1 MRIVL
6 TIPPVEGMPAAR
18 PPLDFG
24 YSAACLKEFD
34 HEVLIRDYGLTPHM
48 PVEEAAAAICRE
60 EPDLVG
66 ISAATY
72 RLAECIE
79 MTRFVKETSNAFVVL
94 GGPHPTARPIETL
107 AHPGVDA
114 VIIGEAEQT
123 GVEIAQ
129 CVAEGR
135 SLDGVAGTAYKDGD
149 EIRRNQ
155 PRPVV
160 ADIDRL
166 PFPDREALQVADYPL
181 KLHSGEMMTNL
192 ISSRGSARK
201 RVFYVPEITGLE
213 YRARRAESVVDEI
226 RSVVEDHGFR
236 AISFQDNGF
245 AFDQPRLHRILDL
258 IESQDLVIRWE
269 CTAQVDVLGEEDYG
283 RMVRAGCASILFD
296 NLTSNTVAIERMGRT
311 VTLAQVRDA
320 VQWCKKLGIRTK
332 GYYMTGL
339 PGETRENIERTAD
352 LSVELEMDESY
363 FSIVV
368 PMPGTALWD
377 IAVDVHPELDS
388 SRRYP
393 TAVHMRAGSGQH
405 VFANLSDLAA
415 ADLVEA
421 TCEAYDTFWKRVVR
435 RRQFNE
441 RFGPELG
448 DIVWRVSLLA
458 KSKPVRSLKRA
469 ITRARRAGDGTVPPS

>member
-6 TIPPVEGMPAAR
+6 TIPPVGGMPAAR
-18 PPLDFG
+18 PPLEFG

-48 PVEEAAAAICRE
+48 PVEEAAAAVCRE

-66 ISAATY
+66 IATATY
-72 RLAECIE
+72 GLAECIE
-79 MTRFVKETSNAFVVL
+79 MARLVKETSNGFVVL
-94 GGPHPTARPIETL
+94 GGPHPTARPVETL

-114 VIIGEAEQT
+114 VIIGEAEET
-123 GVEIAQ
+123 GVEIVGR
-129 CVAEGR
+129 VAEGR
-135 SLDGVAGTAYKDGD
+135 SLDGVAGTAYKDNG
-149 EIRRNQ
+149 EIRRNE
-155 PRPVV
+155 PRPVI

-166 PFPDREALQVADYPL
+166 PFPDREAMQVADYPL
-181 KLHSGEMMTNL
+181 KLHSGEMMTNM

-201 RVFYVPEITGLE
+201 RVFYVPDITGLR
-213 YRARRAESVVDEI
+213 YRARRAESVVEEI

-236 AISFQDNGF
+236 AVSFDDTGF
-245 AFDQPRLHRILDL
+245 TFDQPRLRRILDL
-258 IESQDLVIRWE
+258 IESQDLVVRWE
-269 CTAQVDVLGEEDYG
+269 CTAQVDVLGEEDYT
-283 RMVRAGCASILFD
+283 RMVRAGCASIVFD
-296 NLTSNTVAIERMGRT
+296 NLSGNTVAIERMGYDNM
-311 VTLAQVRDA
+311 LAQVRDA

-339 PGETRENIERTAD
+339 PGETRDNIERTAE
-352 LSVELEMDESY
+352 LAVALEMDESV

-368 PMPGTALWD
+368 PLPGTALWD
-377 IAVDVHPELDS
+377 IAVEVHPELDR

-415 ADLVEA
+415 GDLVEA
-421 TCEAYDTFWKRVVR
+421 TCEAYDTFWKRVMR

-448 DIVWRVSLLA
+448 DIVWRVSLLT
-458 KSKPVRSLKRA
+458 KFKPVRSLKRA
-469 ITRARRAGDGTVPPS
+469 MTRLRAGRSGTVPPS